1 MYPNTKSRKSPRS
14 NFQYLFSFLSA
25 ILFLYY
31 NIVLARIIN
40 RYEVR
45 NKCGPHFESFRKT
58 RFPCERFV
66 LLGFLLSMGIEEA
79 EKNAHNHLA
88 SSLALLASVRMGP
101 VFTATVRGGGAR
113 GEGWTDKGEARPA
126 SGEPRLALSRHS
138 VDVRASRL
146 RIEAILL
153 LDKFPTSCSF
163 TISKTADLSRIVN
176 TTHVPARN
184 KREAKMT
191 TKGKRPMRALTPEDK
206 IEAIQRVN
214 DGESKASVARDIG
227 VPESTLRGWCKNED
241 KLRYMTSRLSSP
253 DTDKSNDGEP
263 PDKRARTESPAALQ
277 SPATAGLDL
286 STPVSASHGISQ
298 PTPPADAPVELTT
311 KRSEP
316 SPPPHA
322 PRDRRPEPGAS
333 VSMSAISPLSGL
345 GHLPGLTHSHLGL
358 SFNEIATNLT
368 LLAQL
373 NPGLSALSAQ
383 PASRALRSVRSP
395 KPTHNGVLNLND
407 TKHRSK
413 SSHSTDHYRQSSAK
427 SNHHATPQLSAN
439 QPVDD
444 TLWYW
449 LKTQQAMLDLTAQT
463 TATHPLQLGKPS
475 EPTLPPKP
483 VAPAPPIGSHL
494 DYNRNSWLWQYYKQ
508 FGGAMPLPE
517 DKLKSA
523 SQVPKDKSAE
533 NILYSHLTKG
543 KTEEEQVVTTAPPS
557 PPRQQQ
563 EIQRVPE
570 PEDARICDTETVTNS
585 ERGTENKEPVTDKSV
600 DSGRSQIK
608 ARTVLDNLLF
618 NNSNQTQGSEDNKI
632 NSTYGGWEAGTAEA
646 LEHGEKFLA
655 WLEASGDPSVT
666 RMHVHQLRALLH
678 NLRTRRAAAVPAVP
692 TATAEGARRK

>member
-1 MYPNTKSRKSPRS
+1 MS
-14 NFQYLFSFLSA
+14 
-25 ILFLYY
+25 
-31 NIVLARIIN
+31 
-40 RYEVR
+40 
-45 NKCGPHFESFRKT
+45 
-58 RFPCERFV
+58 
-66 LLGFLLSMGIEEA
+66 
-79 EKNAHNHLA
+79 
-88 SSLALLASVRMGP
+88 
-101 VFTATVRGGGAR
+101 
-113 GEGWTDKGEARPA
+113 
-126 SGEPRLALSRHS
+126 
-138 VDVRASRL
+138 
-146 RIEAILL
+146 
-153 LDKFPTSCSF
+153 
-163 TISKTADLSRIVN
+163 
-176 TTHVPARN
+176 
-184 KREAKMT
+184 
-191 TKGKRPMRALTPEDK
+191 TKGKRPMRALTPGDK

-263 PDKRARTESPAALQ
+263 PDKRARTESPTAPQ
-277 SPATAGLDL
+277 SPVTTGLDL
-286 STPVSASHGISQ
+286 TNQATVTHSAPPPPVTTDI
-298 PTPPADAPVELTT
+298 PVELTT

-316 SPPPHA
+316 SPPLHP
-322 PRDRRPEPGAS
+322 PRERRPDPGAS

-395 KPTHNGVLNLND
+395 KPAHNGVLNLNE

-413 SSHSTDHYRQSSAK
+413 SNHSSDLYRHSSKSSHHITSQSAAS
-427 SNHHATPQLSAN
+427 

-463 TATHPLQLGKPS
+463 TTAHPLQLGKAS
-475 EPTLPPKP
+475 DPTLPPKP
-483 VAPAPPIGSHL
+483 VAPAPPVSSHL

-523 SQVPKDKSAE
+523 SQVPKEKSAD
-533 NILYSHLTKG
+533 NILYSHLTKR
-543 KTEEEQVVTTAPPS
+543 KTEEDRSTISPVQQNHTSDRHTTDRHAT
-557 PPRQQQ
+557 
-563 EIQRVPE
+563 E
-570 PEDARICDTETVTNS
+570 ACETVTAPEEPRIAEPAIS
-585 ERGTENKEPVTDKSV
+585 PEVGTENKEPVAEKPIESGKS
-600 DSGRSQIK
+600 QAK
-608 ARTVLDNLLF
+608 ARNVLDNLLF
-618 NNSNQTQGSEDNKI
+618 NSSNQTVIEETKSNGPTNGE
-632 NSTYGGWEAGTAEA
+632 WEAGTLEA
-646 LEHGEKFLA
+646 LEHGDKFLA

-678 NLRTRRAAAVPAVP
+678 NLRTRRVAPDA
-692 TATAEGARRK
+692 ARRK